1 MTKTKGG
8 ADALPKDPQAEMPA
22 PSPVSGPPAT
32 VLAKEQPM
40 TGGAFVRQADGT
52 LKPEE
57 QEG

>member
-8 ADALPKDPQAEMPA
+8 ADALPNDPQAEKPA
-22 PSPVSGPPAT
+22 TSSVSGPPVT
-32 VLAKEQPM
+32 VPVKEQPV